1 MVSPFFSIVIPT
13 YNRANRIGDTL
24 ASVLQQTFRNFEV
37 IVVDDG
43 STDHTED
50 VVRGIS
56 DARIKYHQQPNR
68 ERASAR
74 NHGTRIAQGEYITFL
89 DSDDRLY
96 PNHLEFVHHSLGRL
110 NHPPLY
116 HQAYEVIRETGET
129 VSRLGIPSGII
140 NRLLFT
146 RGNVMSCQGV
156 FLLRGVAV
164 ANLFNEMPELTGVED
179 WELWIR
185 LASRYEIMH
194 EATITSAI
202 VQHSGRSV
210 REGNADSLKRRITA
224 LKERVTAD
232 TQVSVRFSEMLPQL
246 RANADTYLALHLSEI
261 PGQKSAAIG
270 HLLRGIT
277 ESLRVIGQRRTWAIL
292 RNVLL
297 R

>member
-1 MVSPFFSIVIPT
+1 MDRPFFSIVIPT
-13 YNRANRIGDTL
+13 YNRASRIGNTL
-24 ASVLQQTFRNFEV
+24 ASVLQQTFRNFEI

-43 STDHTED
+43 STDNTAD
-50 VVRGIS
+50 VVKGIS
-56 DARIKYHQQPNR
+56 DARITYHKQPNR
-68 ERASAR
+68 ERAAAR
-74 NHGTRIAQGEYITFL
+74 NQGARIASGEYVTFL

-110 NHPPLY
+110 NNPPLY
-116 HQAYEVIRETGET
+116 HQAYEVILDTGET
-129 VSRLGIPSGII
+129 ISRLGIPSGNID
-140 NRLLFT
+140 RLLFT

-164 ANLFNEMPELTGVED
+164 ENPFNETRELTGVED

-185 LASRYEIMH
+185 LASGYEIIH

-210 REGNADSLKRRITA
+210 REGNADALQRRIEA
-224 LKERVTAD
+224 LKQLVTANEKVCD
-232 TQVSVRFSEMLPQL
+232 RFSDLLPQL
-246 RANADTYLALHLSEI
+246 WANTATYLALHLSEI
-261 PGQKSAAIG
+261 PGQKSAAIS
-270 HLLRGIT
+270 HLLKGVG

-292 RNVLL
+292 RNLLL